1 MLLPCLFTATKTEV
15 QLKTLS
21 QGHPPCGSRQ
31 HSSKAIQAEALM
43 VSRRAW
49 RSGVLPGPFE
59 DIVQRLG
66 ECAAQP
72 TSWKQLV

>member
-1 MLLPCLFTATKTEV
+1 MLLLCLFTTTKTEV

-21 QGHPPCGSRQ
+21 QGHPPSGSRQ

-43 VSRRAW
+43 VSRRAQ
-49 RSGVLPGPFE
+49 RVLPGPFE
-59 DIVQRLG
+59 DIVQRPG